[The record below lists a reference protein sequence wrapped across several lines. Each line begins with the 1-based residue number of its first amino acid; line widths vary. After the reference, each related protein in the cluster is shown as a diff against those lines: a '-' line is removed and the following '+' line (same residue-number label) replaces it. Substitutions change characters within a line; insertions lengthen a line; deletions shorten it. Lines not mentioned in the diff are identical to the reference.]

1 MNEEPTTGSPPM
13 PTIVELPSPSCV
25 SSWPIWYVS
34 VPERETSPTAPSLK
48 ISAGM
53 IPTFAL
59 PGESTPGQF
68 GPIIV
73 MPVRAE
79 VGVGAQHLVRR
90 HVLGD
95 ADDGADARVDGLVD
109 RVGREARRARR

>member
-1 MNEEPTTGSPPM
+1 MKDEPTTGSPPM
-13 PTIVELPSPSCV
+13 PTIVELPRPSCV

-34 VPERETSPTAPSLK
+34 VPERETSPTVPSLK

-73 MPVRAE
+73 TPFGRKYVYACSISCAGTCSVMQMTVAMPAST
-79 VGVGAQHLVRR
+79 AS
-90 HVLGD
+90 
-95 ADDGADARVDGLVD
+95 
-109 RVGREARRARR
+109 

>member
-1 MNEEPTTGSPPM
+1 MNDEPTTGSPPM
-13 PTIVELPSPSCV
+13 PTIVELPRPSCV

-34 VPERETSPTAPSLK
+34 VPERETRPTAPSLK

-73 MPVRAE
+73 TPFGRKYVYAFSISCTGTCSVMQMTVAMPAST
-79 VGVGAQHLVRR
+79 AS
-90 HVLGD
+90 
-95 ADDGADARVDGLVD
+95 
-109 RVGREARRARR
+109 

>member
-1 MNEEPTTGSPPM
+1 M

-34 VPERETSPTAPSLK
+34 VPERETSPTLPSLK

-53 IPTFAL
+53 IPAFAL
-59 PGESTPGQF
+59 PGESTPGQL

-73 MPVRAE
+73 VPWPRKYVYARSMSCAGMCSVMQITVPMPAST
-79 VGVGAQHLVRR
+79 AS
-90 HVLGD
+90 
-95 ADDGADARVDGLVD
+95 
-109 RVGREARRARR
+109 